1 MQGAIQSSGRTRIV
15 PDQPPSFDSNIAVQ
29 QLFCRFVNP
38 KRFAV
43 PVDQHYRFAAD
54 LERLQRPRSS
64 SRPEGTRQ
72 RSTCRQSVRQSR
84 KLSFLCFGEGTLI
97 NRTLDRETP
106 NVFSTGYSDPRKP
119 TQALRRKK
127 FLVVRVLFYPV
138 KT

>member
-1 MQGAIQSSGRTRIV
+1 MQGAIQCSLRAWIACN
-15 PDQPPSFDSNIAVQ
+15 QPPPFDSNIAVQ
-29 QLFCRFVNP
+29 QLFRRFVNP

-43 PVDQHYRFAAD
+43 PVDQHCRFAAD
-54 LERLQRPRSS
+54 LERLQRSRSG
-64 SRPEGTRQ
+64 SRPERTRQ
-72 RSTCRQSVRQSR
+72 RSTCRQSLRQFG